1 MINISN
7 SEVKQEQNV
16 KQILEH
22 IEELVLDST
31 KIPIVNKLIIDEDK
45 LFSLLDALSKTLPL
59 EMDES
64 KEIVKNKDTLLAE
77 AKARALELLQTSE
90 ARAREMLQTS
100 EFKSK
105 EMLTYAETKAKELRE
120 SSEKE
125 SKEKLEYAESQS
137 ALILSED
144 ETLKRVQQ
152 EVENLKKE
160 SLESY
165 NKTKDDSDNYAEY
178 ILDTLETKLSR
189 TLGLIRS
196 GREKISSM

>member
-7 SEVKQEQNV
+7 AEVKQEQNV

-105 EMLTYAETKAKELRE
+105 EMLTYAETKSKELKE

-125 SKEKLEYAESQS
+125 SREKLEYAESQS

-152 EVENLKKE
+152 EVENLRRE

-189 TLGLIRS
+189 TLSLIRS

>member
-64 KEIVKNKDTLLAE
+64 KEIVKNKDALLSE
-77 AKARALELLQTSE
+77 AKSRAMELLQTSE

-100 EFKSK
+100 ELKSK
-105 EMLTYAETKAKELRE
+105 EMLTYAETKSKELRE

-125 SKEKLEYAESQS
+125 SREKLEYAESQS

-152 EVENLKKE
+152 EVDNLRKE

-165 NKTKDDSDNYAEY
+165 NKTKNDSDNYAEY
-178 ILDTLETKLSR
+178 ILDTLDSKLSH
-189 TLGLIRS
+189 TLTLIRS
-196 GREKISSM
+196 GKEKIASM

>member
-7 SEVKQEQNV
+7 PEVKQEQNV

-64 KEIVKNKDTLLAE
+64 KEIVKNKEILLAE

-105 EMLTYAETKAKELRE
+105 EMLTYAETKSKELKE

-125 SKEKLEYAESQS
+125 SREKLEYAEAQS